1 VQYLL
6 DTNTLSEMLK
16 GHSRLQPRIDALE
29 PSDAITV
36 PVVAW
41 YEILSG
47 RIASLLKAANPD
59 ELLIAQSRF
68 DQDFNALKSR
78 TLFGITPSAAQHFE
92 KLLKDKKCRKIRRA
106 DLLIACIALAHKAV
120 LVTRN
125 VKDFTNVPG
134 LILQNWFE

>member
-1 VQYLL
+1 MQFLL

-16 GHSRLQPRIDALE
+16 GNSRLQPRVEALE
-29 PSDAITV
+29 PIDEITV

-41 YEILSG
+41 YEILGG

-59 ELLIAQSRF
+59 ELLLAQSRF
-68 DQDFNALKSR
+68 DKDFDALKSR
-78 TLFGITPSAAQHFE
+78 TLFGITLSASQYFA
-92 KLLKDKKCRKIRRA
+92 KLLKDKKCRKMKRD

-125 VKDFTNVPG
+125 VKDFANVPG
-134 LILQNWFE
+134 LHIQNWFE

>member
-1 VQYLL
+1 VQFFL

-16 GHSRLQPRIDALE
+16 GNPRLQPHIAALKAT
-29 PSDAITV
+29 DVIAI

-41 YEILSG
+41 YEIIHG
-47 RIASLLKAANPD
+47 RVASLLKAANAE
-59 ELLIAQSRF
+59 ELLLAQARF

-78 TLFGITPSAAQHFE
+78 RLFGVTPAASQYFE
-92 KLLKDKKCRKIRRA
+92 KLLNDKKCRKLKRP

-125 VKDFTNVPG
+125 VKDFTHVPG
-134 LILQNWFE
+134 LTLQNWFE